1 MDEIQT
7 VVPQGTLAPENL
19 DFNDHLRNMWC
30 QQQMMGGGSCRS
42 RIQVRSIKVI
52 C

>member
-30 QQQMMGGGSCRS
+30 QQQMMGGQLPQSNPGAIDKSDL
-42 RIQVRSIKVI
+42 
-52 C
+52 